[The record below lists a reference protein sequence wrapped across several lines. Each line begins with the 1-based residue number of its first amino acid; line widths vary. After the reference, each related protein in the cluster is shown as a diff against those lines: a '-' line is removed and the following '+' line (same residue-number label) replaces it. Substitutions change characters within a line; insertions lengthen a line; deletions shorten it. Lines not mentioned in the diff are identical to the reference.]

1 MTKYITRCNISTV
14 REKKKTTQESS
25 KEKKMTL
32 TEARKIFNG
41 GFTRFYNSIV
51 KSQYKMKKSELW
63 KVYSSELINTENIEI
78 SSHLSKDNRPHI
90 W

>member
-1 MTKYITRCNISTV
+1 M

-25 KEKKMTL
+25 KEKEMTL

-51 KSQYKMKKSELW
+51 KPQYKMKKSELW
-63 KVYSSELINTENIEI
+63 EVYSSELINTENIEI

>member
-1 MTKYITRCNISTV
+1 
-14 REKKKTTQESS
+14 
-25 KEKKMTL
+25 MTL
-32 TEARKIFNG
+32 TEARKNFNG